1 MVSEVLIPR
10 PYGIFGMIGDMIRA
24 VEIALLKESLGVI
37 MSEGSRAI
45 SKASLRPGW
54 RIRYG
59 PVGSRIIRKRPGLSW
74 DYIAERVA
82 KQGGE
87 LHLLEI
93 RWEMPLP
100 ARHACFFSKP
110 YMSPALRDS
119 QPGLGA
125 PG

>member
-1 MVSEVLIPR
+1 
-10 PYGIFGMIGDMIRA
+10 
-24 VEIALLKESLGVI
+24 

-45 SKASLRPGW
+45 SKGLAEAGLAHP
-54 RIRYG
+54 YG

-82 KQGGE
+82 KHGGE

-110 YMSPALRDS
+110 
-119 QPGLGA
+119 
-125 PG
+125 